1 MIIFGYLQLNDFEK
15 WGYTNGEKQVKAW
28 NLNFEIMDV
37 YRHPILLRR
46 LRLFIVDKY
55 RHVPAS
61 RLIKT

>member
-37 YRHPILLRR
+37 YRHPIHTTPSQRR
-46 LRLFIVDKY
+46 R
-55 RHVPAS
+55 
-61 RLIKT
+61 